1 MKESPVL
8 TLVEKQPTSEEAG
21 VPASVTPSSSP
32 TATSTPDA
40 HMASDTLPVGKPHEK
55 FSVFWFTVQ
64 VLAQVAGLIALL
76 KFGLPGVWKQ
86 QLSATPA
93 AFAACFLGMHLFMCF
108 FEWAFHRYV
117 LHGLVSP
124 ILLTFV
130 RAHRNH
136 HGLTPIKLQSVSQ
149 GSDRFV
155 LNRYPIMG
163 ADQYED
169 SAFPWFATMGFW
181 AFFTPMLVG
190 VQLLLPNMPVLLGGY
205 AAITFSMALY
215 EILHAI
221 EHLPYEWW
229 KGATEHP
236 VFGRMWNRDLRV
248 PSLPSRQRRRE
259 RGHLGLLRSAGGGL
273 AVSAPTTS
281 PRSFCSRAAWPPP
294 RTSRSSRRHPR
305 GCEQSTNGRASAS
318 PRITRRQKS
327 RA

>member
-1 MKESPVL
+1 MKVSPVV
-8 TLVEKQPTSEEAG
+8 TLIEKQPDTEATG
-21 VPASVTPSSSP
+21 TPAIEPANAQNSTPPGAIPASEPLR
-32 TATSTPDA
+32 A
-40 HMASDTLPVGKPHEK
+40 GKPHEK
-55 FSVFWFTVQ
+55 FSIFWFSVQ
-64 VLAQVAGLIALL
+64 IIAQIAGLVAVF
-76 KFGLPGVWKQ
+76 KFGLPQVWNQ
-86 QLSATPA
+86 QLA
-93 AFAACFLGMHLFMCF
+93 AGPMAFVACFLGMHLFMCF

-124 ILLTFV
+124 VLLTFV

-136 HGLTPIKLQSVSQ
+136 HGLTPIKLQAVSE
-149 GSDRFV
+149 GSDRYV

-181 AFFTPMLVG
+181 AFFTPLLVG
-190 VQLLLPNMPVLLGGY
+190 VQLLLPTMPVLLGGY

-236 VFGRMWNRDLRV
+236 TFGRMWTALYGFHHFHHANVGANEAISGFFGLPVADWMFGTYHQPKELLLEGRV
-248 PSLPSRQRRRE
+248 
-259 RGHLGLLRSAGGGL
+259 ATAKDF
-273 AVSAPTTS
+273 AVK
-281 PRSFCSRAAWPPP
+281 PPP
-294 RTSRSSRRHPR
+294 AWVRSLDEWARKRESEIMR
-305 GCEQSTNGRASAS
+305 Q
-318 PRITRRQKS
+318 QKS